1 MKKRKCITISDYQ
14 RLIGLIEFASLKA
27 KMPDVINHFYHELM
41 AARMVK
47 PENISEHV
55 VTMNSAVFLKGLS
68 NGREIE
74 ITVTYPDDSDNRE
87 RKVSVFSSI
96 GMALLGSE
104 VGDTV
109 SWNVP
114 TGTGQFRIIKITYQP
129 EAVGHYYL

>member
-1 MKKRKCITISDYQ
+1 
-14 RLIGLIEFASLKA
+14 LKA